1 MLKKLKL
8 QDIKDIIP
16 GKRIFVR
23 TDFNTP
29 LKNGKVSNNTR
40 IVETLPTIQKI
51 LESSPKG
58 LVLAS
63 HLGRPDGMPKKE
75 FSMLPV
81 HAELEKLL
89 GTKVKFVSDC
99 VGEEALTASNELR
112 NGEILLLENLR
123 FHGEEEGSMINEAG
137 AKVKLPADSIGK
149 FRSQLT
155 QLGDLY
161 VNDAFGTSHRAHSSI
176 VGINLPIRVAGL
188 LMQKELDFFGRA
200 LENPEK
206 PIVIVLGGAKVGD
219 KLPLIKNLLTMANEI
234 VIGGGMAF
242 TFIKDFMRVNIGDS
256 LYDAEAAKEV
266 MSIMNEAEKRG
277 VKIHLPVDFICGKDL
292 NDKEGITMERTINQ
306 GIDAGW
312 KGFDIGNQTIKNFG
326 EVLRNAKTIIS
337 NGPMGAFEDERFA
350 AGSKSII
357 EELVRATKERN
368 ALTIVGGGDTVN
380 LVSKI
385 RGAKETISHIS
396 TGGGASIELLEGKKL
411 PGVTYLTDT
420 SEFKKNYS

>member
-8 QDIKDIIP
+8 QDIKDLIP

-29 LKNGKVSNNTR
+29 IKNGKVSNNTR

-63 HLGRPDGMPKKE
+63 HLGRPDGLPKHE

-81 HAELEKLL
+81 HSELEKLL
-89 GTKVKFVSDC
+89 GTKVKFVRDC
-99 VGEEALTASNELR
+99 VGEEALTASHELR

-123 FHGEEEGSMINEAG
+123 FHGEEEGSLINEAG
-137 AKVKLPADSIGK
+137 AKVKLPADKIAK
-149 FRSQLT
+149 FRNELT

-176 VGINLPIRVAGL
+176 VGINLPIRVGGL
-188 LMQKELDFFGRA
+188 LMQKELDFFGKA

-206 PIVIVLGGAKVGD
+206 PVVIVLGGAKVGD
-219 KLPLIKNLLTMANEI
+219 KLPLIKNLLTVANEI
-234 VIGGGMAF
+234 IIGGGMAF
-242 TFIKDFMRVNIGDS
+242 TFIKDFMQINIGDS
-256 LYDAEAAKEV
+256 LYDAEAGKEV
-266 MSIMNEAEKRG
+266 MNIMNEAEKRG
-277 VKIHLPVDFICGKDL
+277 VKIHLPVDFICGKKL
-292 NDKEGITMERTINQ
+292 NDSDDVTVERKISQ
-306 GIDAGW
+306 GIEPGW
-312 KGFDIGNQTIKNFG
+312 KGFDIGSQSIRNFE
-326 EVLRNAKTIIS
+326 EVLRRGKTIIS

-357 EELVRATKERN
+357 EELVKATKERN

-385 RGAKETISHIS
+385 KGAKETISHIS

-411 PGVTYLTDT
+411 PGVVYLTDID
-420 SEFKKNYS
+420 EFKKNN